1 VLFNFIVLPQK
12 NIFMISS
19 KDLEKVWFLYQTEGA
34 PKGISINSICLQ
46 RGVPYNEF
54 DKWFRKTHR
63 SLAPVEVTGM
73 PEVET
78 PAEVNTASQSLTR
91 HPTASHPKGGI
102 LVTIK
107 TRDGLQ
113 VVKDGLDYE
122 GLKLLVER
130 LEGLC

>member
-1 VLFNFIVLPQK
+1 
-12 NIFMISS
+12 MISS

-34 PKGISINSICLQ
+34 PKGISINSFCLQ

-54 DKWFRKTHR
+54 EKWFRKTHQ
-63 SLAPVEVTGM
+63 SVVPVEVTGM

-78 PAEVNTASQSLTR
+78 PTGGNTSSLVLATR
-91 HPTASHPKGGI
+91 SIQPPHSKGGI

-113 VVKDGLDYE
+113 VSKGGLDYE

>member
-1 VLFNFIVLPQK
+1 
-12 NIFMISS
+12 MISS

-34 PKGISINSICLQ
+34 PKGISINRFCLQ
-46 RGVPYNEF
+46 RGVSYNEF
-54 DKWFRKTHR
+54 EKWFRKTHR
-63 SLAPVEVTGM
+63 SVVPVEVTGI

-78 PAEVNTASQSLTR
+78 PTGGNTASMALPTRPTQSS
-91 HPTASHPKGGI
+91 PPKGGI

-107 TRDGLQ
+107 THDGLQ
-113 VVKDGLDYE
+113 VSKGGLDYE